1 MLEWLIYNNSTNIY
15 YWVGIIFKMNDD
27 IKNLEEITSFL
38 QKELSQI
45 SDEVFNQQ
53 NEIANLKNEV
63 TKLKKRII
71 ELQEELETDI
81 DKGNQIPPHYW

>member
-1 MLEWLIYNNSTNIY
+1 MNN
-15 YWVGIIFKMNDD
+15 D

-45 SDEVFNQQ
+45 GDEVFNQQ
-53 NEIANLKNEV
+53 NEITILKNEV

-71 ELQEELETDI
+71 ELQEELETNI
-81 DKGNQIPPHYW
+81 DKGNQIPPHY

>member
-1 MLEWLIYNNSTNIY
+1 MFNMNN
-15 YWVGIIFKMNDD
+15 D

-53 NEIANLKNEV
+53 NEIAILKNEV

-71 ELQEELETDI
+71 ELQEELETNI
-81 DKGNQIPPHYW
+81 DKGNQIPPHY

>member
-1 MLEWLIYNNSTNIY
+1 M
-15 YWVGIIFKMNDD
+15 GIIFIMNND

-71 ELQEELETDI
+71 ELQEELETNI
-81 DKGNQIPPHYW
+81 DKGNQIPPHY

>member
-1 MLEWLIYNNSTNIY
+1 M
-15 YWVGIIFKMNDD
+15 GIIFKMNDD

-53 NEIANLKNEV
+53 NEITILKNEV

-81 DKGNQIPPHYW
+81 DKGNQIPPHY

>member
-1 MLEWLIYNNSTNIY
+1 M
-15 YWVGIIFKMNDD
+15 DA
-27 IKNLEEITSFL
+27 NLKKFEEVTSFM

-53 NEIANLKNEV
+53 NEIIILKSEV

-71 ELQEELETDI
+71 ELQEELETTI
-81 DKGNQIPPHYW
+81 DKGNQIPPHY

>member
-1 MLEWLIYNNSTNIY
+1 MNN
-15 YWVGIIFKMNDD
+15 D

-53 NEIANLKNEV
+53 NEIAILKNEV

-71 ELQEELETDI
+71 ELQEELETNI
-81 DKGNQIPPHYW
+81 DKGSQIPPHY

>member
-1 MLEWLIYNNSTNIY
+1 MKN
-15 YWVGIIFKMNDD
+15 D
-27 IKNLEEITSFL
+27 IKKFEEITSFI

-53 NEIANLKNEV
+53 NEIVSLKNEV

-71 ELQEELETDI
+71 ELQDVLEINI
-81 DKGNQIPPHYW
+81 DMGSQIPPHY

>member
-1 MLEWLIYNNSTNIY
+1 MNN
-15 YWVGIIFKMNDD
+15 D

-53 NEIANLKNEV
+53 NEIAILKNEV

-71 ELQEELETDI
+71 ELQQELETNI
-81 DKGNQIPPHYW
+81 DKGNQIPPHY

>member
-1 MLEWLIYNNSTNIY
+1 MQNN
-15 YWVGIIFKMNDD
+15 
-27 IKNLEEITSFL
+27 IKKFEEITSFL

-53 NEIANLKNEV
+53 NEIAILKNEV

-71 ELQEELETDI
+71 ELQQELETNI
-81 DKGNQIPPHYW
+81 DKGNQIPPHY